1 MSHDIDD
8 ELAQAVTQ
16 QLLDISLNKIRSQAQ
31 ASVNGPSLMQCEECG
46 NEIPEARRKAINGVR
61 LCVGCQ
67 SVLEFHQHV
76 GTGKGRQHG

>member
-16 QLLDISLNKIRSQAQ
+16 QLLDISLNKIRSKSAV
-31 ASVNGPSLMQCEECG
+31 AGPSLMQCEECG
-46 NEIPEARRKAINGVR
+46 NDIPEARRRAINGVR

-76 GTGKGRQHG
+76 GTGKGRTHG

>member
-16 QLLDISLNKIRSQAQ
+16 QLLDISLNKIRSQA
-31 ASVNGPSLMQCEECG
+31 AVTGPSLMQCEECG
-46 NEIPEARRKAINGVR
+46 NDIPEARRKAINGVR

-76 GTGKGRQHG
+76 GTGKGRPHG